1 MNMINS
7 LILEG
12 VVSGEPHL
20 NETSTT
26 SVLNFTIEHTRYYKN
41 KLGEDVSET
50 FQIKVVAFGSM
61 CKIPLKEGSGVRV
74 VGRLKQNIWTDSDGM
89 KHSEVQ
95 IVAEHIEIKK
105 KSLVMG
111 LVMTNSEFKS
121 SRFIRPLC

>member
-1 MNMINS
+1 MANNLNS

-12 VVSGEPHL
+12 VVIGEPHL

-26 SVLNFTIEHTRYYKN
+26 SVLNFTIENTRYYKN
-41 KLGEDVSET
+41 KEGEYVTET

-61 CKIPLKEGSGVRV
+61 CKIPLKDGVDVRI

-95 IVAEHIEIKK
+95 IVAEHIEISKK
-105 KSLVMG
+105 EFSNG
-111 LVMTNSEFKS
+111 LSNDKF
-121 SRFIRPLC
+121 

>member
-1 MNMINS
+1 MNMMNS

-41 KLGEDVSET
+41 KLGEDVTET

-61 CKIPLKEGSGVRV
+61 CKIPLKEGSGVRI

-105 KSLVMG
+105 REFSNG
-111 LVMTNSEFKS
+111 LSNDKF
-121 SRFIRPLC
+121 